1 MKSIATQYSA
11 RSAIPAV
18 LALII
23 ITLFSTTGAY
33 ANAEGIV
40 TRNAKGSFENT
51 IIGLE
56 KAISANKLVI
66 VKELP
71 LTRMLNMVGVKAE
84 KIKSLEIFHPRFG
97 KAIYEADKNALLE
110 APLRI
115 LVREKSG
122 GVIIQYRKP
131 SVILAGYSGLSGLG
145 GDLDKVFKKIVD
157 SVAK

>member
-1 MKSIATQYSA
+1 MKSITTQYSA
-11 RSAIPAV
+11 KSGIPAV
-18 LALII
+18 LAII
-23 ITLFSTTGAY
+23 LITLFPIGAY
-33 ANAEGIV
+33 AGADGIV
-40 TRNAKGSFENT
+40 TRNAKGSFEST
-51 IIGLE
+51 ITGL
-56 KAISANKLVI
+56 KRAITANKLVI

-115 LVREKSG
+115 LVREKGS

-145 GDLDKVFKKIVD
+145 SDLDKVFAKIVG